1 MSPLARIVRDPLV
14 HFLAAGALLFAG
26 YAALNPRA
34 AAGGG
39 GGRTIVVDREALVTF
54 MQYQSAAFQPR
65 YFEAQFQALS
75 PAERQGLIGKY
86 VQEEALVREAGALG
100 LDNGDYVIR
109 RRMIQK
115 MMYLMDDAA
124 SGTFA
129 PSEADL
135 QRYFQ
140 AHPDTYRGPATVTFT
155 HVFVDNEVKHPAGA
169 ETTAEALKLTLE
181 RKRAGFADA
190 PAYGDRFAY
199 LQNYVGRT
207 PDFVGSQF
215 GAGFA
220 AALVKLQ
227 PSGRWQGP
235 IRSDYGWHLVLLTE
249 RRPAELP
256 RFADV
261 REQVKDDMLRDTLA
275 AYRRKA
281 IADLVARY
289 EVRLKGLPKP
299 APGQAARPPV
309 EDDGD

>member
-1 MSPLARIVRDPLV
+1 MSPLTRIVRDPLV

-26 YAALNPRA
+26 YAVLHPGAETGA
-34 AAGGG
+34 ADGK
-39 GGRTIVVDREALVTF
+39 TIVVDRQALVTF

-75 PAERQGLIGKY
+75 PAERQALIAKY

-100 LDNGDYVIR
+100 LDQGDYVIR

-124 SGTFA
+124 AGSFA
-129 PSEADL
+129 PTEADL

-140 AHPDTYRGPATVTFT
+140 NHLDAYRGPATVTFT
-155 HVFVDNEVKHPAGA
+155 HVFVDNEVKHQQGPQRAA
-169 ETTAEALKLTLE
+169 EGLKATLE
-181 RKRAGFADA
+181 RKHARFSDA

-199 LQNYVGRT
+199 LQNYVERT

-220 AALVKLQ
+220 AALAKLQ
-227 PSGRWQGP
+227 PSDRWQGP
-235 IRSDYGWHLVLLTE
+235 IKSDYGWHLVLLTE
-249 RRPAELP
+249 RKPAQLP

-261 REQVKDDMLRDTLA
+261 REQVKDDMLRDALSN
-275 AYRRKA
+275 YRKKA
-281 IADLVARY
+281 IGDLVGRY
-289 EVRLKGLPKP
+289 KVALKDLPKP
-299 APGQAARPPV
+299 APGQARPQV

>member
-1 MSPLARIVRDPLV
+1 MSPLTRIVRDPLV

-26 YAALNPRA
+26 YAALHPGA
-34 AAGGG
+34 ATGGADSK
-39 GGRTIVVDREALVTF
+39 TIVVDRAALVSF

-75 PAERQGLIGKY
+75 PAGRQALIAKY

-100 LDNGDYVIR
+100 LDQGDYVIR

-124 SGTFA
+124 TGSFA

-140 AHPDTYRGPATVTFT
+140 SHADAYRGPATVTFT
-155 HVFVDNEVKHPAGA
+155 HVFADNEVKHPAGA
-169 ETTAEALKLTLE
+169 LKAAEALKTTLE
-181 RKRAGFADA
+181 KRRAAFSDA

-199 LQNYVGRT
+199 LQNYVERT

-220 AALVKLQ
+220 AALAKLQ
-227 PSGRWQGP
+227 PSDRWQGP
-235 IRSDYGWHLVLLTE
+235 IKSDYGWHLVLLTE
-249 RRPAELP
+249 RKPAQMP
-256 RFADV
+256 KFADV
-261 REQVKDDMLRDTLA
+261 REQVKDDMLRDALSD
-275 AYRRKA
+275 YRKKA
-281 IADLVARY
+281 IGDLVGRY
-289 EVRLKGLPKP
+289 KVALKDLPKP
-299 APGQAARPPV
+299 APGQARPQV

>member
-1 MSPLARIVRDPLV
+1 MSPLKRIVRDPLV

-26 YAALNPRA
+26 YAVLNPQA

-39 GGRTIVVDREALVTF
+39 GGRTIVVDRAALVTF

-75 PAERQGLIGKY
+75 PAERQGLIDKY

-100 LDNGDYVIR
+100 LDQGDYVIR

-115 MMYLMDDAA
+115 MMYLMDDVATE
-124 SGTFA
+124 SFA
-129 PSEADL
+129 PSDADL

-140 AHPDTYRGPATVTFT
+140 AHQDAYRGPATVTFT
-155 HVFVDNEVKHPAGA
+155 HVFVDNEVRHPEGA
-169 ETTAEALKLTLE
+169 EKTADALRAKLE
-181 RKRAGFADA
+181 QRRARFNDA

-199 LQNYVGRT
+199 LQNYVDRT
-207 PDFVGSQF
+207 PDFVGNQF
-215 GAGFA
+215 GVGFA
-220 AALVKLQ
+220 AALAKLQ
-227 PSGRWQGP
+227 PSEHWQGP

-249 RRPAELP
+249 RKPAQMP

-261 REQVKDDMLRDTLA
+261 REQVKDDLLRDTLSTN
-275 AYRRKA
+275 RRKG
-281 IADLVARY
+281 IADLVGRY
-289 EVRLKGLPKP
+289 KVELKGLPKP
-299 APGQAARPPV
+299 APGHSPQV